1 MKKILS
7 NKNGFSLVELMVAVA
22 VIGLLMAGIFGV
34 LSTSILSF
42 QNTADQGA
50 NVQLA
55 RGVLNA
61 ISNELRNATAVSMP
75 AVPVSAAVTEST
87 LNYVASD
94 ASNRQI
100 TMGTGVDANNV
111 LIKNLDTGTS
121 VSYGQGRVKAG
132 SLQFTRSWDASWTT
146 EERIANRRVF
156 TVALVFKSS
165 SNATETPIST
175 VITTLNNL

>member
-22 VIGLLMAGIFGV
+22 VTGLLMAGIFGV

-55 RGVLNA
+55 RGVLNE

-111 LIKNLDTGTS
+111 LIKNLDTGTA

-132 SLQFTRSWDASWTT
+132 SLQFTRAWNASWTA

>member
-111 LIKNLDTGTS
+111 LIKNLDTGTA

-132 SLQFTRSWDASWTT
+132 SLQFTRAWNASWTA

>member
-22 VIGLLMAGIFGV
+22 VTGLLMAGIFGV

-55 RGVLNA
+55 RGVLNE

-75 AVPVSAAVTEST
+75 AAPVSVAVTAST
-87 LNYVASD
+87 LNYVAAD
-94 ASNRQI
+94 ASNKQI
-100 TMGTGVDANNV
+100 TMGTGADANNV
-111 LIKNLDTGTS
+111 LIKNLDNGTS